1 METTL
6 LQQSGMSA
14 GLIAILL
21 IMYRVL
27 KSVNG
32 NRIVSSCC
40 GKKTELGFVIEPI
53 TPQAQAPLSQPQENV
68 VMTTNPMS
76 ATSPMSPMPLTSP
89 V

>member
-21 IMYRVL
+21 IVYRVL

-32 NRIVSSCC
+32 NRMVSSCC
-40 GKKTELGFVIEPI
+40 GKKSELGFVIEPI
-53 TPQAQAPLSQPQENV
+53 TPQATLSQAKAPI
-68 VMTTNPMS
+68 VMTTNPM
-76 ATSPMSPMPLTSP
+76 LP

>member
-1 METTL
+1 MEANL

-21 IMYRVL
+21 IVYRIL

-32 NRIVSSCC
+32 NRMVSSCC
-40 GKKTELGFVIEPI
+40 GKRTELGFVIEPI
-53 TPQAQAPLSQPQENV
+53 TPQAQAQAQATV

-76 ATSPMSPMPLTSP
+76 PMSPQGQAQHLTSP

>member
-21 IMYRVL
+21 IVYRVL

-32 NRIVSSCC
+32 NRMVSSCC
-40 GKKTELGFVIEPI
+40 GKKSELGFVIEPI
-53 TPQAQAPLSQPQENV
+53 TPPATLSQAPATLSQAQAQAPI

-76 ATSPMSPMPLTSP
+76 P